1 MVFGYFMRFL
11 TAPLLILRLYF
22 GQREIAGI
30 QKPADVIKAENN
42 IRGFGISF
50 SKNNLDV
57 DGNGLTDIA
66 IGSYLSEILGL
77 GQRGRCCFCAG
88 CHDRKMYLDNINAD
102 EGPFSL
108 LPLKIVVGIIRG
120 RKSLEVLD
128 TFF

>member
-1 MVFGYFMRFL
+1 MRFL

-30 QKPADVIKAENN
+30 QKPADIIKAENN

-66 IGSYLSEILGL
+66 IGSYLSDNVVVLKRLPSVWTEIEMDGITSI
-77 GQRGRCCFCAG
+77 
-88 CHDRKMYLDNINAD
+88 DINNITRK
-102 EGPFSL
+102 
-108 LPLKIVVGIIRG
+108 LKQIYSKIS
-120 RKSLEVLD
+120 KSESYRFKQNEPSGV
-128 TFF
+128 

>member
-1 MVFGYFMRFL
+1 MFLQVTVFGYFMRFL

-66 IGSYLSEILGL
+66 IGSYLSDNVVVLKRLPSVWTEIEMDGITSI
-77 GQRGRCCFCAG
+77 
-88 CHDRKMYLDNINAD
+88 DINNITRKLNTVR
-102 EGPFSL
+102 PS
-108 LPLKIVVGIIRG
+108 
-120 RKSLEVLD
+120 
-128 TFF
+128 

>member
-66 IGSYLSEILGL
+66 IGSYLSDNVVVLKRLPSVWTEIEMDGITSI
-77 GQRGRCCFCAG
+77 
-88 CHDRKMYLDNINAD
+88 DINNITRK
-102 EGPFSL
+102 
-108 LPLKIVVGIIRG
+108 LKQIYNKMD
-120 RKSLEVLD
+120 KSESKVLHN
-128 TFF
+128 TSVTYF